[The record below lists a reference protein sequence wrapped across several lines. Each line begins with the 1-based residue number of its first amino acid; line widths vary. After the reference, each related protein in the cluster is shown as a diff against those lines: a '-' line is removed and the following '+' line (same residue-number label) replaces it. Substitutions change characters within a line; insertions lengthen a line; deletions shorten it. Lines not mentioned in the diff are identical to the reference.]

1 LLGAL
6 VLVTW
11 LGYSVFYYGLDQ
23 IQGGNNGF
31 WSLTNPFVQFVLQP
45 KDGATGQNT
54 VPTGSPAATAAAT
67 LNAGTSEN
75 GSPQLVKPGSSG
87 ASLVN
92 DTLGPFGAALNWL
105 DGSQ

>member
-45 KDGATGQNT
+45 KDGATGGETPGTAQVNAAAAGLGASNT
-54 VPTGSPAATAAAT
+54 SAGPVPTPTNLG
-67 LNAGTSEN
+67 G
-75 GSPQLVKPGSSG
+75 GSS
-87 ASLVN
+87 LV
-92 DTLGPFGAALNWL
+92 PIPKAL
-105 DGSQ
+105 Q